1 MIDTAKSNKIDLL
14 SKEMNLNHEI
24 LMFKDV
30 DINTSKINM
39 RMMLRGEKIIKKYK
53 FINFNLNELNKNIKE
68 KKIMDFPYKSKL
80 VFNYNLTNDKNTVS
94 LFIKD
99 AKLNREFKKTKSI
112 FETNEDDDENCE
124 EESEDSQHEKKDSD
138 KDIKQIQKNTEKIIE
153 NKNIDKNEKTAN
165 IEKNLTFRQ
174 RLSIF
179 EKQGNIPKNNT
190 MNKPQIKNEN
200 LNKQNNEKKKDFQ
213 LKLQQY
219 ENQNMLI
226 INGIKRN
233 QTIKLN
239 NNQYNELHNIKKSV
253 NNTKKND
260 PMKIDNINEI
270 ENVKIN
276 KENENKIDKDI
287 NGKKELKNSYI
298 NNNSSDINKN
308 NITRTNQRTKTHITT
323 DNSNKLK
330 SKILK
335 DQNENINSNK
345 TNENEISDKIT
356 ENKYE
361 QVLTG
366 KKIDIS
372 KEKNIDSFCNSF
384 FVCSFPY
391 KNGKILENSKN
402 YRSICNHPM
411 CGKLVSMEPEIL
423 FKYPPNDIKDL
434 DLNNLSSSICFPT
447 GIKICYNQER
457 RNIIIWLYIIFIG
470 N

>member
-1 MIDTAKSNKIDLL
+1 
-14 SKEMNLNHEI
+14 MNLNHEI

-99 AKLNREFKKTKSI
+99 AKLNREFKRTKSI

-260 PMKIDNINEI
+260 PMKIDNIN
-270 ENVKIN
+270 
-276 KENENKIDKDI
+276 
-287 NGKKELKNSYI
+287 
-298 NNNSSDINKN
+298 
-308 NITRTNQRTKTHITT
+308 
-323 DNSNKLK
+323 
-330 SKILK
+330 IL
-335 DQNENINSNK
+335 
-345 TNENEISDKIT
+345 
-356 ENKYE
+356 Y
-361 QVLTG
+361 
-366 KKIDIS
+366 
-372 KEKNIDSFCNSF
+372 
-384 FVCSFPY
+384 
-391 KNGKILENSKN
+391 
-402 YRSICNHPM
+402 
-411 CGKLVSMEPEIL
+411 
-423 FKYPPNDIKDL
+423 
-434 DLNNLSSSICFPT
+434 
-447 GIKICYNQER
+447 
-457 RNIIIWLYIIFIG
+457 
-470 N
+470 

>member
-1 MIDTAKSNKIDLL
+1 
-14 SKEMNLNHEI
+14 MNLNHEI

-53 FINFNLNELNKNIKE
+53 FINFNLNEL
-68 KKIMDFPYKSKL
+68 

-99 AKLNREFKKTKSI
+99 AKLNREFKRTKSI

-233 QTIKLN
+233 QTIKLR
-239 NNQYNELHNIKKSV
+239 
-253 NNTKKND
+253 
-260 PMKIDNINEI
+260 
-270 ENVKIN
+270 
-276 KENENKIDKDI
+276 
-287 NGKKELKNSYI
+287 
-298 NNNSSDINKN
+298 
-308 NITRTNQRTKTHITT
+308 IT
-323 DNSNKLK
+323 
-330 SKILK
+330 
-335 DQNENINSNK
+335 
-345 TNENEISDKIT
+345 
-356 ENKYE
+356 
-361 QVLTG
+361 
-366 KKIDIS
+366 
-372 KEKNIDSFCNSF
+372 
-384 FVCSFPY
+384 
-391 KNGKILENSKN
+391 
-402 YRSICNHPM
+402 
-411 CGKLVSMEPEIL
+411 
-423 FKYPPNDIKDL
+423 
-434 DLNNLSSSICFPT
+434 
-447 GIKICYNQER
+447 
-457 RNIIIWLYIIFIG
+457 
-470 N
+470 